1 MLTVHF
7 LVLGVTNW
15 FSMKSSNSVGSWLF
29 MWLCWKLFFC
39 QIHCWCNYVLMSMQ
53 ILGCVSCSS
62 GVLLALPLWD
72 TRESNVFNPLVVF
85 MQFCMW
91 MCIGYF
97 KVVLPVNCKT
107 NVWISIFMHPPPFV
121 IELLSG
127 SSGGFR
133 FRFVVGIQICFKDCD
148 L

>member
-7 LVLGVTNW
+7 LVLGVTKLIFDEKFKFCW
-15 FSMKSSNSVGSWLF
+15 FLIVYVIVLEVV
-29 MWLCWKLFFC
+29 FC

-85 MQFCMW
+85 YAILHVNVYWLLQSCAASKLQNKCMN
-91 MCIGYF
+91 INIHASATVF
-97 KVVLPVNCKT
+97 L
-107 NVWISIFMHPPPFV
+107 
-121 IELLSG
+121 
-127 SSGGFR
+127 
-133 FRFVVGIQICFKDCD
+133 
-148 L
+148 

>member
-7 LVLGVTNW
+7 LVLGVIKLICDEKFKFCW
-15 FSMKSSNSVGSWLF
+15 FLIVYVIVLEVV
-29 MWLCWKLFFC
+29 FC

-72 TRESNVFNPLVVF
+72 TRESNVFNPLLVF
-85 MQFCMW
+85 YEILHVNVYWLLQSCAASKFQNKCMNFN
-91 MCIGYF
+91 IHASATVF
-97 KVVLPVNCKT
+97 
-107 NVWISIFMHPPPFV
+107 F

-127 SSGGFR
+127 SSGGH
-133 FRFVVGIQICFKDCD
+133 C
-148 L
+148 

>member
-7 LVLGVTNW
+7 LVLGVTNLILDEKFKFCW
-15 FSMKSSNSVGSWLF
+15 FLIVYVIVLEVV
-29 MWLCWKLFFC
+29 FC

-107 NVWISIFMHPPPFV
+107 NVWISIFMHPPPFF